1 MSKSTNWET
10 LGIGFVSV
18 VVGLIAMAFT
28 GSIFNLFFVAIVIAV
43 LWDYTNKVND
53 LQVRLSRLESKE
65 PNETTGTSGS

>member
-53 LQVRLSRLESKE
+53 LQARLSRLESKE
-65 PNETTGTSGS
+65 PNEPTGTSGS